1 MLELQFLYY
10 YESLITRKQNLI
22 DNFDIL
28 NAALQSE
35 LFNYIFIPPITYKE
49 FKWAYNV
56 ITTRSFTLEIGEAK
70 QGLIPF
76 IELVNHGNLNGNCG
90 YLYNSNEKTFEL
102 IAAKT
107 YLPGDEIFV
116 SYGLDKESDIIL
128 LQYGFMPDR
137 NGPLSFLVFVV
148 IPSTDPN
155 YERKVIIRDENT
167 LTLPHAIG
175 KTSEIMNLLRVLLS
189 NNDEVFKSDSLMDD
203 YISGRKTADF
213 VDEIRSIDF
222 LITFSNNTLYE
233 KYSPDKI
240 DGEPV
245 YLDIS
250 ELTTMSRQ
258 AIQLRDTRR
267 KLLLDSITDLTI
279 LKEEYLLEIENEK
292 AIIREHNQIL

>member
-1 MLELQFLYY
+1 
-10 YESLITRKQNLI
+10 
-22 DNFDIL
+22 
-28 NAALQSE
+28 
-35 LFNYIFIPPITYKE
+35 
-49 FKWAYNV
+49 
-56 ITTRSFTLEIGEAK
+56 
-70 QGLIPF
+70 
-76 IELVNHGNLNGNCG
+76 
-90 YLYNSNEKTFEL
+90 
-102 IAAKT
+102 
-107 YLPGDEIFV
+107 
-116 SYGLDKESDIIL
+116 
-128 LQYGFMPDR
+128 
-137 NGPLSFLVFVV
+137 
-148 IPSTDPN
+148 
-155 YERKVIIRDENT
+155 
-167 LTLPHAIG
+167 
-175 KTSEIMNLLRVLLS
+175 
-189 NNDEVFKSDSLMDD
+189 MDD